1 MRLLPQS
8 LLGRVYALYA
18 VTLMGV
24 TVCGLALFLWQQ
36 VQRQVVELR
45 QDAKALV
52 AMVVPV
58 VRDSA
63 VIGDYD
69 TISRQLL
76 RLAQH
81 SSVERADFH
90 DPVGGHLHGSD
101 RMASSWAPRW
111 LALWIAGRIEQPT
124 QRVEAGGQN
133 YGELRLTMD
142 AASIAGSLWS
152 EALWAAALAVLGVV
166 GGMALI
172 RPPLKRWLGQLERI
186 GDLGQG
192 LEGGQQLARNA
203 LLSDA
208 PVEFRRTFEVLDRA
222 AANLQVQREQAAATL
237 QAIDD
242 AVLACSIEGDVILAN
257 EAAQRLLQRDQA
269 AIIGTKVTDLLPAL
283 AELCGADQTLGRHWQ
298 HRQLLWHDPQGRMHV
313 LDANLSPIVD
323 AAGNRLG
330 QVLACRDMTEQHRRD
345 ETMRELNSTRDSA
358 LAALRRALEDNT
370 ERGAAPGRSSD
381 VADIEAVSLMVS
393 RLVMRLQEHGE
404 QLDAIFALS
413 PDGFVSFD
421 REHRVRY
428 SSPGFS
434 RLTGLASEMVL
445 GLEESVFLHRLRSRC
460 DGPVEASRL
469 DQLAHTT
476 TADRRLMVTLK
487 QPVRRV
493 VELAL
498 HSGRATAVSQVL
510 HVRDVTRETEVDRLK
525 SEFVAAAAHELRT
538 PMVGIYGYS
547 ELLITR
553 EMPPHRQKDLLTRIH
568 RQCEVMV
575 AILNE
580 MLDLARMEARRGS
593 DFEFTPVPLARVVE
607 QALADFCPPPE
618 RSAPLW
624 HAPQGALSVQA
635 DASKLLRAL
644 RNLLSNAYKYSPAGG
659 DVILRL
665 VQDETGGRVGV
676 AVVDH
681 GIGMTAAQLARV
693 GERFY
698 RADESG
704 TVLGTGLGMSL
715 VREIVQL
722 HGGAIELQ
730 SAPGRGTTAT
740 LWLPALQGE
749 PLALP
754 A

>member
-298 HRQLLWHDPQGRMHV
+298 QQ
-313 LDANLSPIVD
+313 
-323 AAGNRLG
+323 
-330 QVLACRDMTEQHRRD
+330 
-345 ETMRELNSTRDSA
+345 
-358 LAALRRALEDNT
+358 
-370 ERGAAPGRSSD
+370 
-381 VADIEAVSLMVS
+381 
-393 RLVMRLQEHGE
+393 
-404 QLDAIFALS
+404 IFA
-413 PDGFVSFD
+413 
-421 REHRVRY
+421 
-428 SSPGFS
+428 
-434 RLTGLASEMVL
+434 
-445 GLEESVFLHRLRSRC
+445 
-460 DGPVEASRL
+460 
-469 DQLAHTT
+469 
-476 TADRRLMVTLK
+476 
-487 QPVRRV
+487 
-493 VELAL
+493 
-498 HSGRATAVSQVL
+498 
-510 HVRDVTRETEVDRLK
+510 
-525 SEFVAAAAHELRT
+525 
-538 PMVGIYGYS
+538 
-547 ELLITR
+547 
-553 EMPPHRQKDLLTRIH
+553 
-568 RQCEVMV
+568 
-575 AILNE
+575 
-580 MLDLARMEARRGS
+580 
-593 DFEFTPVPLARVVE
+593 
-607 QALADFCPPPE
+607 
-618 RSAPLW
+618 W
-624 HAPQGALSVQA
+624 H
-635 DASKLLRAL
+635 
-644 RNLLSNAYKYSPAGG
+644 
-659 DVILRL
+659 
-665 VQDETGGRVGV
+665 
-676 AVVDH
+676 
-681 GIGMTAAQLARV
+681 
-693 GERFY
+693 
-698 RADESG
+698 
-704 TVLGTGLGMSL
+704 
-715 VREIVQL
+715 
-722 HGGAIELQ
+722 
-730 SAPGRGTTAT
+730 
-740 LWLPALQGE
+740 
-749 PLALP
+749 
-754 A
+754 